1 MKQNTKAFSLIELMA
16 VIAIIGIMSSVLFVS
31 LSSGRTEKH
40 LENASR
46 QLATDIRSL
55 QRTVL
60 NGAVPPGITEP
71 ICGFGMRKWMDD
83 YRFFVIIKSDADTRT
98 GTGCNGAAYGRS
110 TASGN
115 PVTLRDIKS
124 FENGVVLS
132 GTLPDLYFEVPNG
145 KLYVGG
151 AQNASAEYILEKDG
165 IEYHVCVSSG
175 GNVEEMGETS
185 C

>member
-60 NGAVPPGITEP
+60 NGAVPSGVTGP
-71 ICGFGMRKWMDD
+71 ICGFGMRDWGDN
-83 YRFFVIIKSDADTRT
+83 YRFYVIRKSDANDITT
-98 GTGCNGAAYGRS
+98 TGCTGSYLRS
-110 TASGN
+110 SATTSPSTILN
-115 PVTLRDIKS
+115 IKS
-124 FENGVVLS
+124 FENGVVLLS
-132 GTLPDLYFEVPNG
+132 GEDLYFEVPNG

-165 IEYHVCVSSG
+165 IKYHVCVSSG